1 MKRFILF
8 TLAAITLATPCFA
21 SVDPNHQSYSDVT
34 SETDYKE
41 EIAFASKMGIFKGND
56 DGTFTPTNHLNRA
69 EMAMLLMRLEFL
81 DEATFHPILPQLEC
95 EKKAYPDVQENSW
108 YEMAVYRAQC
118 TGLMIGDEG
127 GTFRPGDSLTAS
139 EVLTIFYRAYNK
151 YAEKTS
157 GETWYLPGLNWAE
170 KAKITPPTFKGLGHK
185 VTRAEM
191 ARLFEKLYQ
200 YHKGYEI
207 SEEAYLT
214 AQELINGLPET
225 QVITP
230 VSNPYVLEGSGQ
242 LAINTLKEWSSK
254 GSVLTTMIQS
264 HPLPWSLKEKWGNG
278 VHLIEL
284 YDAKN
289 TLIVSNQSESDLLLF
304 NKSLIQHYYQSIGG
318 NENSLKPSQWKYF
331 FKGITTPNKYT
342 WSEVNISQSG
352 QWVTLPYRDGYVG
365 ALNLET
371 GAFVLHH
378 IDNDQYSQVLADD
391 QGVLY
396 TENNA
401 WGCMSDEALKK
412 VSLQLTVKNQPCHI
426 VYESAKGQKT
436 VLEQTVKPFL
446 DGLYNY
452 QLRMNKGYVFVS
464 DTIWECYYFCPPRIA
479 IYNRL
484 NDGSIQHRE
493 SWNYGPNND
502 NTYVENPEHYTF
514 GHYTEKEGWTLYD
527 IPAIESTE
535 MEVVDWEDFWASHPE
550 LTDPN
555 TLLES

>member
-8 TLAAITLATPCFA
+8 TLVAITLATPCFA
-21 SVDPNHQSYSDVT
+21 SVDSNHSYSDVT

-41 EIAFASKMGIFKGND
+41 EIDFASKMGIFKGND
-56 DGTFTPTNHLNRA
+56 DGTFTPTKPLNRA

-81 DEATFHPILPQLEC
+81 EEETFHLLLSQLEC
-95 EKKAYPDVQENSW
+95 VKKTYPDVKENSW
-108 YEMAVYRAQC
+108 YSMAVYRAQC
-118 TGLMIGDEG
+118 TGLMIGDEA
-127 GTFRPGDSLTAS
+127 GTFRPEDSLTAS

-151 YAEKTS
+151 YAENIS

-170 KAKITPPTFKGLGHK
+170 KTKITPPTFKGLGYK

-207 SEEAYLT
+207 SENEYLT
-214 AQELINGLPET
+214 AQELIDGLPET
-225 QVITP
+225 QLITP
-230 VSNPYVLEGSGQ
+230 VSNPYALEKGGQ
-242 LAINTLKEWSSK
+242 LALNTLKEWSDN
-254 GSVLTTMIQS
+254 GSVLATMIQA
-264 HPLPWSLKEKWGNG
+264 HPLPWSLKEEWGNG
-278 VHLIEL
+278 VHRVEL
-284 YDAKN
+284 HDANN
-289 TLIVSNQSESDLLLF
+289 TLIVTNQSESDLLLF
-304 NKSLIQHYYQSIGG
+304 NKSLLQHYRQSIGG
-318 NENSLKPSQWKYF
+318 NENYLKPSEWKYF
-331 FKGITTPNKYT
+331 DQGIATIPNAYA

-352 QWVTLPYRDGYVG
+352 QWVTLPYRSGYVG

-371 GAFVLHH
+371 GAFALHH
-378 IDNDQYSQVLADD
+378 ISNDQYSQVLADD

-401 WGCMSDEALKK
+401 WGCMSNDALSK

-436 VLEQTVKPFL
+436 TFEQTVEPFL
-446 DGLYNY
+446 DGLYSY
-452 QLRMNKGYVFVS
+452 QLRMNKGYAFVFDS
-464 DTIWECYYFCPPRIA
+464 IWECYYFCPPRIA

-484 NDGSIQHRE
+484 DDGSIQHRE

-502 NTYVENPEHYTF
+502 NTYVENPKYYTF
-514 GHYTEKEGWTLYD
+514 GHYTEEEGWILYD
-527 IPAIESTE
+527 VPAIEPVE
-535 MEVVDWEDFWASHPE
+535 MEVVDWEAFWASHPE

-555 TLLES
+555 TLLKS